1 MPSYRI
7 HETKKGFHIVDDETI
22 GKSYDYGT
30 AYKYRTNAEYALR
43 KMQGLPYDP
52 QMKKEV
58 FDDVSPPDWRVSWYN
73 RIGSR
78 QFKHFTDES
87 EADKFMAKEMAK
99 IKKEEMKGSDG
110 AALIQSTRR

>member
-30 AYKYRTNAEYALR
+30 AYKFRSNAEYALR

-52 QMKKEV
+52 QFAKEHRT
-58 FDDVSPPDWRVSWYN
+58 FMDEPDWSVSYYN
-73 RIGSR
+73 RVGSK
-78 QFKHFTDES
+78 QFKHFPTEA